1 MEDIIIVGS
10 GCAGLTA
17 AVYTARAELNPLV
30 LSGTAMGGQLAET
43 TSVENYPGFP
53 EGGIEGPQ
61 LMQAMQKQAQEFG
74 ARVEMKSVKS
84 TSLKPGGPHRLTLN
98 NDNNIDCRA
107 LIVATGARARWLGLP
122 SEEAL
127 RNKGVSACA
136 TCDGALYKNVPV
148 VVIGGGDAAMEDANF
163 LTRFTSQVTVIHRR
177 DKLRAS
183 RIMQE
188 RAFNNPNISFRWNS
202 VVEEILDVN
211 QGKVTGIR
219 VRNKE
224 SGEIDTI
231 SCSGVFL
238 AIGHM
243 PNTDPF
249 VEYLDH
255 DEQGYLVLSSPWRS
269 FTNVDGVFAA
279 GDCAD
284 KVYRQ
289 AVTAAGMGC
298 RAAMDAEQ
306 WLAGQEV

>member
-238 AIGHM
+238 AIGHT
-243 PNTDPF
+243 PNTGPF
-249 VEYLDH
+249 EGWLNSRASRSR
-255 DEQGYLVLSSPWRS
+255 LRSPPDRRVIGARARS
-269 FTNVDGVFAA
+269 GLNR
-279 GDCAD
+279 
-284 KVYRQ
+284 KS
-289 AVTAAGMGC
+289 C
-298 RAAMDAEQ
+298 R
-306 WLAGQEV
+306 